1 MVLEFYLECH
11 SFLNE
16 LKLPTYLVEDVNFK
30 DVFDISGL
38 GDRYHRQ
45 RTKKGGSSDGP
56 SKSYNSRSHRPTFT
70 RKEIYS
76 INPQHAARLW
86 EMAHRFGNTYP
97 GVNFDELTCLDYL

>member
-56 SKSYNSRSHRPTFT
+56 SKSYNSRSHRPTTFT
-70 RKEIYS
+70 WKEIDS
-76 INPQHAARLW
+76 INLQ
-86 EMAHRFGNTYP
+86 
-97 GVNFDELTCLDYL
+97 LDYGKWHINSEIRTRV